1 MNRVY
6 DQIYA
11 IVYGHC
17 IGDAIGLLTENLTKE
32 EAKKVLY
39 YNNFSY
45 AIFDYWFKKETKKW
59 HRGVVFLI
67 VNGTILSNNEIYPLF
82 I

>member
-39 YNNFSY
+39 YYNISF
-45 AIFDYWFKKETKKW
+45 AILGYWFKYETKKY
-59 HRGVVFLI
+59 VVTLSCCFS
-67 VNGTILSNNEIYPLF
+67 NG
-82 I
+82 